1 MAVEQYANNAATTL
15 NGAINNSVTTI
26 TVTDG
31 SVFPSS
37 GDFRIVIDDEIML
50 VTARSTNDLTVT
62 RGVENTTAAS
72 HSDSADVTHILS
84 RQSLL
89 NIVRDSLQTGAYS
102 SRPAAS
108 REGELYFSN
117 NTPLVSRS
125 NGSAWS
131 NWGPI
136 FNLTHPGVLADY
148 TDVTASTT
156 NLTYRESDTNAGFA
170 LGATSSSII
179 ARRYKARVKA
189 IPSTPRTLTVG
200 FFSSYRA
207 RSAGMY
213 AGIFMWDSVNVRG
226 IMYGLT
232 WSTASNTFAIVPRSL
247 YFSTF
252 ADNTS
257 PNFLTINEDIMC
269 NDSLIFLRIVDDG
282 SDISYQM
289 SNDNELFYEVAT
301 ETTGARLATPTHWG
315 PSVFST
321 VSNAIDAHFVHV
333 LEA

>member
-1 MAVEQYANNAATTL
+1 MAVEQYANNSATTL
-15 NGAINNSVTTI
+15 NGAINDSVTTI
-26 TVTDG
+26 TVADG

-37 GDFRIVIDDEIML
+37 GDFRIVIDDEILL

-117 NTPLVSRS
+117 NTPLISRS

-148 TDVTASTT
+148 TDLTASTT
-156 NLTYRESDTNAGFA
+156 GVTYREADTNAGFT
-170 LGATSSSII
+170 LGASSTSIN

-200 FFSSYRA
+200 FMANYRA
-207 RSAGMY
+207 RAVSMY
-213 AGIFMWDSVNVRG
+213 AGIWMWDSVNTRG
-226 IMYGLT
+226 IMFMMSWQT
-232 WSTASNTFAIVPRSL
+232 VTNTFAIAPRSH
-247 YFSTF
+247 YYSSF
-252 ADNTS
+252 ADSTS
-257 PNFLTINEDIMC
+257 PTVLTISDEIIC
-269 NDSLIFLRIVDDG
+269 NDSLCFLRLVDDG
-282 SDISYQM
+282 TDLSYQV
-289 SNDNELFYEVAT
+289 SNDNELYYEIAT
-301 ETTGARLATPTHWG
+301 ELSGARLAAPTHWG
-315 PSVFST
+315 PGVFVAS
-321 VSNAIDAHFVHV
+321 SNNVDAHFMHV